1 MKKKIDITH
10 KNKKESPSPANRR
23 KSAKVV
29 PQKAAEE
36 KLRESEERFHLLS
49 EAAEE
54 GIAIHDKGVIIEA
67 NQALAKM
74 FGYKLSEMIG
84 IYAEKLATPES
95 WEVVLKYI
103 AKGVDK
109 PYEGVGVR
117 KDGSTFICSLVGKPY
132 KYKGRSLR
140 LAVFRDNT
148 ERKRTEEKYR
158 NILENIQEGY
168 FEVDLAGNYTFLNDS
183 MCRIHGYPKEELMGM
198 NNRQYTEKEVAKKVF
213 QAFNAVFK
221 TGKPLEEIDWQIT
234 RKNGEK
240 RYIEASVSLRKD
252 SSGKPIGFRGIIRD
266 VTEGKKADE
275 TLSIIKKAVESSSDA
290 IGLSDPEGNH
300 FYHNEAF
307 TELFGYTPEELRALG
322 GGSVIY
328 TNKDTSKIVFDT
340 IMKGGSWI
348 GETEFVSKGGD
359 KFLAMLRADAIKDD
373 SGKVIGLI
381 GLHTDITE
389 RKKAED
395 LLRQSEEKY
404 RLLADHMKDQVW
416 LMDMNMNIIYAS
428 PSVEKITGYSSDE
441 IKKLK
446 LEELL
451 TPESLQ
457 KAIDFISINMPKAIK
472 SSSNDFLFRTLELEF
487 ILKGGQTIWG
497 ECSFNF
503 IRDESGKPVSILGE
517 ARDITERKQVEYEL
531 RASESN
537 FRHSL
542 DDSPLGVRI
551 STIEG
556 ETIYAN
562 RAILNIYGY
571 DSIEELK
578 NKRIKQRYTPESY
591 AEWQARKKKRL
602 AGESG
607 TSEYE
612 ISIVRKNGEIR
623 HLHVFRKEIFWDG
636 KKQSQVIYQDI
647 TEHRQSEVKIY
658 QSEEKYRTILENI
671 EDGYYEV
678 DLAGNF
684 TFFNDS
690 MCRIL
695 GYNKEEMMGINNR
708 QYTDKEN
715 SKKLFQAF
723 NEVYKTGKAA
733 RGFDWQITRKD
744 GTKRYIEASVSLL
757 KDSSGKHTGFRGIV
771 SDITERKMAEEK
783 LQKTLESL
791 KRAVGT
797 TIQVLV
803 SMLESRDPYTAGH
816 QSRVADIARAIAT
829 EIGLANEIIEGIR
842 VAGSIHDIGKISI
855 PGEILSKP
863 TKLTDIEFS
872 LVKEHPQSGYEM
884 LKNVESPWPLAQI
897 VQQHHERIDG
907 SGYPNKLKGDEIII
921 EARIMAVADV
931 VEAMSSHRPYRASL
945 GIDSALEEIEKNK
958 GILYDD
964 TVADA
969 CLRLFRE
976 KGYQL
981 K

>member
-1 MKKKIDITH
+1 MKKKIDVTH

-307 TELFGYTPEELRALG
+307 TELFGYMPEELRALG

-591 AEWQARKKKRL
+591 AEWHARKKKRL

-636 KKQSQVIYQDI
+636 KKQSQVIYRDI
-647 TEHRQSEVKIY
+647 TEHRQAEVKIY

-695 GYNKEEMMGINNR
+695 GYDKEGMMGINNR

-884 LKNVESPWPLAQI
+884 MKNVESPWPLAQI

>member
-1 MKKKIDITH
+1 MKKKIDVMH

-23 KSAKVV
+23 KRAKVV
-29 PQKAAEE
+29 SQKAAEE
-36 KLRESEERFHLLS
+36 KLRESEERFRLIS

-54 GIAIHDKGVIIEA
+54 GIAIHDKGVIVEA

-95 WEVVLKYI
+95 WEVVVKHI

-252 SSGKPIGFRGIIRD
+252 SSGKPKGYRGIIRD
-266 VTEGKKADE
+266 ITERKKADE

-307 TELFGYTPEELRALG
+307 TQLFGYTPEELHALG
-322 GGSVIY
+322 GGPVVY
-328 TNKDTSKIVFDT
+328 TNKDTAKTVFDT
-340 IMKGGSWI
+340 IRKGGSWI
-348 GETEFVSKGGD
+348 GEIEFVSKSGN
-359 KFLAMLRADAIKDD
+359 KFLAMQRADAIKDD

-389 RKKAED
+389 RKKAEA
-395 LLRQSEEKY
+395 LHRQSEEKY

-416 LMDMNMNIIYAS
+416 LMDMNMNITYAS
-428 PSVEKITGYSSDE
+428 PSVGKLTGYSSDE

-457 KAIDFISINMPKAIK
+457 KATDFIFINMPKAIK

-487 ILKGGQTIWG
+487 ILKGGRTIWG

-517 ARDITERKQVEYEL
+517 ARDITERKQMEYDL
-531 RASESN
+531 LASESN

-551 STIEG
+551 STLEG

-591 AEWQARKKKRL
+591 AEWKERKKKRL
-602 AGESG
+602 EGESG

-612 ISIVRKNGEIR
+612 ISIIRKNGEIR
-623 HLHVFRKEIFWDG
+623 HLHVLRKEIFWDG

-647 TEHRQSEVKIY
+647 TEHRQAEVKIH

-733 RGFDWQITRKD
+733 KGFDWQIIRKD
-744 GTKRYIEASVSLL
+744 GTKRYIEASVSSV
-757 KDSSGKHTGFRGIV
+757 KDSSGKVAGFRGIV
-771 SDITERKMAEEK
+771 QDITERKMAEEK
-783 LQKTLESL
+783 LQQTLESL

-842 VAGSIHDIGKISI
+842 MAGCIHDIGKISI